1 MVKRNT
7 MEDRQRSPVLPLALL
22 LLSLGAC
29 STEQIGPDNVLISY
43 GQPGPGQGAFLAAYA
58 STSASYQEDQTR
70 RLSMNWNPP
79 IYNIMMD
86 GKLLAEE
93 EGVAGSTVPQLLPI
107 SLSEWGIAGGYV
119 DGGSHHFAMLVP
131 GKAPIYQG
139 DGESMP
145 GGMLRLFVFGA
156 ADAQQGRFVF
166 VPDAPS
172 PGNEHITVIN
182 LMCSG
187 QAIEV
192 VSCTDATT
200 CTPISAALGLGDLFQ
215 TEVPAV
221 VSADGFASLTATG
234 AGIGYRFV
242 PSASFP
248 DPAINALYVGLQGA
262 ANRVPGSND
271 LPEEIFVA
279 APFFMSDQ
287 GQILAGFN

>member
-1 MVKRNT
+1 
-7 MEDRQRSPVLPLALL
+7 MEDRQRSNVLPLALL

-29 STEQIGPDNVLISY
+29 STQLIGPDNAVMMY
-43 GQPGPGQGAFLAAYA
+43 DQPGPGQGAFLAAYA

-70 RLSMNWNPP
+70 RRSINGDLPL
-79 IYNIMMD
+79 YNIMMD
-86 GKLLAEE
+86 GKLLARE
-93 EGVAGSTVPQLLPI
+93 EGVAGTTVPQLLPI
-107 SLSEWGIAGGYV
+107 SLSEWGIAGGGYV

-145 GGMLRLFVFGA
+145 EGMLRLFVFGA

-166 VPDAPS
+166 VPNAPS

-182 LMCSG
+182 LMRSG

-200 CTPISAALGLGDLFQ
+200 CTPTSPALGLGDLFQ

-221 VSADGFASLTATG
+221 VSVDGFASLTATG

-248 DPAINALYVGLQGA
+248 NPPVNALYVGPLGA

-271 LPEEIFVA
+271 PPGEIFVA